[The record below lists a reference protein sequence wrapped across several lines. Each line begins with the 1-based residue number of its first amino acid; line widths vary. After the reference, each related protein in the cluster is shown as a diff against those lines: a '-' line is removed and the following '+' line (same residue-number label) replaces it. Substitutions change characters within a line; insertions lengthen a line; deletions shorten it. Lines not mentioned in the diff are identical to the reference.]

1 MALGYCFG
9 KFYDKSFDS
18 NRRKKILNTIGLTA
32 VILFF
37 ILRAINIYGDKIIW
51 TNFERIEMT
60 IMSFFQIT
68 KYPPSLLYLLIT
80 MGAMLL
86 FLANSEHLKG
96 RIVSIFTTFG
106 RVPFF
111 YYIIHLYIIHVLAA
125 IFANLSGFGWLLLVL
140 PDWILELKTLK
151 GYGFSLA
158 VVYAVWISVIIITY
172 PLCKWYDRY
181 KTAHPDKWWLSYI

>member
-1 MALGYCFG
+1 
-9 KFYDKSFDS
+9 
-18 NRRKKILNTIGLTA
+18 
-32 VILFF
+32 
-37 ILRAINIYGDKIIW
+37 
-51 TNFERIEMT
+51 
-60 IMSFFQIT
+60 MSFFQIT

-80 MGAMLL
+80 MGSMLL